1 MTVHIV
7 PKQGGQK
14 ISYKVSRSQLLTH
27 GGVPIFGLYPD
38 YLNTI
43 RVDYTRIDTTGKR
56 KSFQTNISSMRL
68 LFTLS
73 LQETPWSA

>member
-1 MTVHIV
+1 V

-27 GGVPIFGLYPD
+27 GGVPVFGLYPD

-43 RVDYTRIDTTGKR
+43 RVDYTRIDTTGK
-56 KSFQTNISSMRL
+56 KEKF
-68 LFTLS
+68 
-73 LQETPWSA
+73 